1 MSQEPEQLRKIFV
14 GGLNYKTTEEG
25 LRAYYGQ
32 WGKIEELMRL
42 TLNVRCNSVV
52 LSSIIRY
59 SNDHSDFQGEVC
71 DCVVMTDRESGKSRG
86 FGFVTYTQSPM
97 VDDAM
102 NNRLVFSSL
111 MCELS
116 LYGFVSL

>member
-1 MSQEPEQLRKIFV
+1 MSGEPEQLRKIFV

-32 WGKIEELMRL
+32 WGKIEELIRPRL
-42 TLNVRCNSVV
+42 KLIAAATDVQCNLVMVEYITLPYHVH
-52 LSSIIRY
+52 SI
-59 SNDHSDFQGEVC
+59 FQGEVC

-86 FGFVTYTQSPM
+86 FGFVTYTQSTM

-102 NNRLVFSSL
+102 NNRLVFS
-111 MCELS
+111 EE
-116 LYGFVSL
+116 F